1 MGSYKNDSKL
11 IGFFGRVSYGYADR
25 YNLLVSLRREGSSK
39 FGENNKWGNFPSASL
54 GWTISNEGFMD
65 NVDWVSN
72 LKLRAGFGVT
82 GVIPNDSYISLTRWA
97 LGNTY
102 YYDNGEWKQALVI
115 ASNPNPDLKWE
126 VSKEV
131 NVGLDFSFLK
141 GRVGGSVDFYNKN
154 TSDMLWEYDVPTPP
168 NLYSTTLANVGEMRN
183 RGIEVALNGTPFER
197 QDGVTWKTTVTM
209 AWNSNKLVS
218 LSNDLYETANQHDEA
233 YLGEPVDR
241 PTQRIEVGKALGQ
254 WYGCH
259 TSGLSENGMWLI
271 QNQETGE
278 YEEFTQNMQTED
290 KYHTYLGNAIPK
302 MNLGWSNYVAFKGFD
317 LNLQFTGQFGFKIL
331 NEARVYYENNAC
343 TYNRLKDAAKPKN
356 GYVLSVAQKQ
366 SFNDYYLEDGDF
378 LKLTSATLG
387 YTVPL
392 QENKYIKNIY
402 VYASGNNLFTITG
415 YSGLDPELKNDD
427 PLNSGIDRRDKYPT
441 LRTFTLGAKFT
452 F

>member
-1 MGSYKNDSKL
+1 
-11 IGFFGRVSYGYADR
+11 
-25 YNLLVSLRREGSSK
+25 
-39 FGENNKWGNFPSASL
+39 
-54 GWTISNEGFMD
+54 
-65 NVDWVSN
+65 
-72 LKLRAGFGVT
+72 
-82 GVIPNDSYISLTRWA
+82 
-97 LGNTY
+97 
-102 YYDNGEWKQALVI
+102 
-115 ASNPNPDLKWE
+115 
-126 VSKEV
+126 
-131 NVGLDFSFLK
+131 
-141 GRVGGSVDFYNKN
+141 
-154 TSDMLWEYDVPTPP
+154 
-168 NLYSTTLANVGEMRN
+168 
-183 RGIEVALNGTPFER
+183 
-197 QDGVTWKTTVTM
+197 
-209 AWNSNKLVS
+209 
-218 LSNDLYETANQHDEA
+218 
-233 YLGEPVDR
+233 
-241 PTQRIEVGKALGQ
+241 
-254 WYGCH
+254 
-259 TSGLSENGMWLI
+259 MWLI

-427 PLNSGIDRRDKYPT
+427 PLDSGIDRRDKYPT